1 MANIDATS
9 GLILKR
15 SNRSDSYDVYLDG
28 RIVGGIDEITSHFGN
43 DAPWFWGFR
52 WEERRG
58 DGPHQG
64 EVATRE
70 EAMAAFRAAW
80 DAQQSAEA

>member
-1 MANIDATS
+1 MR
-9 GLILKR
+9 L
-15 SNRSDSYDVYLDG
+15 
-28 RIVGGIDEITSHFGN
+28 
-43 DAPWFWGFR
+43 APWFWGFL

-64 EVATRE
+64 EVATRD

-80 DAQQSAEA
+80 DAQQSAERRG